1 MIILKNIILLVI
13 RNLIIIKFNY
23 NQVKLY
29 EILDHNKEKNIGY
42 RNLLDIVIKYSQID
56 QLLNI

>member
-13 RNLIIIKFNY
+13 KNLIIIKFNY

-29 EILDHNKEKNIGY
+29 GILDHNKEKNIGY

>member
-29 EILDHNKEKNIGY
+29 GILDHNKEKNIGY

>member
-29 EILDHNKEKNIGY
+29 GILDHNKEKKY
-42 RNLLDIVIKYSQID
+42 RL
-56 QLLNI
+56 